1 MAHDYEKRRA
11 GAVLASPLPTAANIE
26 KLGAYYS
33 ALGVAIV
40 ASTQETRLDQEKF
53 EQGMTTQQYIDQIKV
68 NKDPFVAIY
77 DAVQVPADALSL
89 FNELSEPLKLAVFTA
104 DWCGDAMSTTPVIL
118 KLADSTP
125 NISLQV
131 FNRDDELE
139 LSNSLLPE
147 HRAGTVPLF
156 VVMDQEMQQMVR
168 FIETANTLVPD
179 IDAMD
184 AAINEET
191 AGLDEA
197 EQRRAKRGRRTS
209 YRVERAQAWG
219 EVILKEFGGLVAD
232 ALAAG
237 QGDLPLEGG
246 TKWPPE
252 D

>member
-1 MAHDYEKRRA
+1 M
-11 GAVLASPLPTAANIE
+11 
-26 KLGAYYS
+26 
-33 ALGVAIV
+33 
-40 ASTQETRLDQEKF
+40 ASTKESQITQQKF

-77 DAVQVPADALSL
+77 EEVQVPADSAALFSG
-89 FNELSEPLKLAVFTA
+89 LSEPLNLAVFTA

-125 NISLQV
+125 NISVQV

-147 HRAGTVPLF
+147 HRAGTVPIF
-156 VVMDQEMQQMVR
+156 VVMDQEMNQMVR

-184 AAINEET
+184 AAIDQET

-197 EQRRAKRGRRTS
+197 AGRQAKRGRRTS

-232 ALAAG
+232 ALASG
-237 QGDLPLEGG
+237 PESRPLEGG

>member
-1 MAHDYEKRRA
+1 MA
-11 GAVLASPLPTAANIE
+11 
-26 KLGAYYS
+26 S
-33 ALGVAIV
+33 AQDIQLN
-40 ASTQETRLDQEKF
+40 RKKF
-53 EQGMTTQQYIDQIKV
+53 DQGMTSQQYIDQIKV

-77 DAVQVPADALSL
+77 ETVQVPAELLSV
-89 FNELSEPLKLAVFTA
+89 FNGLSEPLNLAVFTA

-147 HRAGTVPLF
+147 HRAGTVPIF
-156 VVMDQEMQQMVR
+156 VVMDKAMNQAVR
-168 FIETANTLVPD
+168 FIETASSLVPN

-184 AAINEET
+184 AAIEQET
-191 AGLDEA
+191 AGLSEA
-197 EQRRAKRGRRTS
+197 DQRRVRRGRRTS
-209 YRVERAQAWG
+209 YRVERAQEWG
-219 EVILKEFGGLVAD
+219 EVILKEFSGLVAD
-232 ALAAG
+232 ALAG
-237 QGDLPLEGG
+237 SPQDRPIYGG

>member
-1 MAHDYEKRRA
+1 MA
-11 GAVLASPLPTAANIE
+11 
-26 KLGAYYS
+26 S
-33 ALGVAIV
+33 A
-40 ASTQETRLDQEKF
+40 QESKLDQQKF
-53 EQGMTTQQYIDQIKV
+53 DQGMTTQQYIDQIKV

-77 DAVQVPADALSL
+77 DEVQVPADSLEL
-89 FNELSEPLKLAVFTA
+89 FNGLNEPLKLAVFTA

-147 HRAGTVPLF
+147 HRAGTVPIF
-156 VVMDQEMQQMVR
+156 VLMDREMNQMVR
-168 FIETANTLVPD
+168 FIETAGALVPA

-184 AAINEET
+184 TAIGQET
-191 AGLDEA
+191 AGLSEA
-197 EQRRAKRGRRTS
+197 EQRQASRGRRTS
-209 YRVERAQAWG
+209 FRVEHAQAWG
-219 EVILKEFGGLVAD
+219 EVILKEFGGLITG
-232 ALAAG
+232 ALA
-237 QGDLPLEGG
+237 QSPQDLPVEGG

>member
-1 MAHDYEKRRA
+1 M
-11 GAVLASPLPTAANIE
+11 
-26 KLGAYYS
+26 
-33 ALGVAIV
+33 GVAVV

-77 DAVQVPADALSL
+77 ETLQVPADSLRL
-89 FNELSEPLKLAVFTA
+89 FNGLSEPLKLAVFTA

-125 NISLQV
+125 NISLHV

-147 HRAGTVPLF
+147 HRSGTVPIF
-156 VVMDQEMQQMVR
+156 VVMDQEMHQMVR

-184 AAINEET
+184 AAIDEEMS
-191 AGLDEA
+191 GLDEA
-197 EQRRAKRGRRTS
+197 EQRSVKRGRRTS

-237 QGDLPLEGG
+237 NGDLPLEGG
-246 TKWPPE
+246 TKWPPG

>member
-1 MAHDYEKRRA
+1 MA
-11 GAVLASPLPTAANIE
+11 
-26 KLGAYYS
+26 S
-33 ALGVAIV
+33 A
-40 ASTQETRLDQEKF
+40 QETELTQAKF
-53 EQGMTTQQYIDQIKV
+53 QQGMTSQQYIDQIKV

-77 DAVQVPADALSL
+77 ETVQVPADSLGL
-89 FNELSEPLKLAVFTA
+89 FNELSEPLNLAVFTA

-125 NISLQV
+125 NLSLQV

-147 HRAGTVPLF
+147 HRAGTVPIF
-156 VVMDQEMQQMVR
+156 VVMDQAMNHVVR

-184 AAINEET
+184 AAIDSET

-197 EQRRAKRGRRTS
+197 EARRAKRGRRTS
-209 YRVERAQAWG
+209 YRVEHAQEWG
-219 EVILKEFGGLVAD
+219 EVILREFGGLVAE
-232 ALAAG
+232 ALAKSPEER
-237 QGDLPLEGG
+237 PLEGG
-246 TKWPPE
+246 TRWPPE

>member
-1 MAHDYEKRRA
+1 M
-11 GAVLASPLPTAANIE
+11 
-26 KLGAYYS
+26 
-33 ALGVAIV
+33 
-40 ASTQETRLDQEKF
+40 ASTQETRLDQNKF
-53 EQGMTTQQYIDQIKV
+53 DQGMTTQQYIDQIKV

-77 DAVQVPADALSL
+77 DAIQVPDDSLSL
-89 FNELSEPLKLAVFTA
+89 FNGLSEPLKLAVFTA

-139 LSNSLLPE
+139 LSDSLLPE
-147 HRAGTVPLF
+147 HRAGTVPIF
-156 VVMDQEMQQMVR
+156 VVMDQDMHQMVR

-184 AAINEET
+184 AAIDEET

-219 EVILKEFGGLVAD
+219 EVILKEFGGLVSD

-246 TKWPPE
+246 TKWPPK

>member
-1 MAHDYEKRRA
+1 M
-11 GAVLASPLPTAANIE
+11 
-26 KLGAYYS
+26 
-33 ALGVAIV
+33 
-40 ASTQETRLDQEKF
+40 ASTQDTQLTQEKF
-53 EQGMTTQQYIDQIKV
+53 GQGMTTQQYIDQIKV
-68 NKDPFVAIY
+68 NKDPFISIY
-77 DAVQVPADALSL
+77 EAVQVPAESLEL
-89 FNELSEPLKLAVFTA
+89 FNGLSEPLNLAVFTA

-147 HRAGTVPLF
+147 HRAGTVPIF
-156 VVMDQEMQQMVR
+156 VVMDQDMDQKVR
-168 FIETANTLVPD
+168 FIETANNLVPD

-184 AAINEET
+184 DAIEQET
-191 AGLDEA
+191 AGMDEA
-197 EQRRAKRGRRTS
+197 EARQAKRGRRTS
-209 YRVERAQAWG
+209 YRVEHAQAWG

-232 ALAAG
+232 ALAG
-237 QGDLPLEGG
+237 GVKDLPLQGG

>member
-1 MAHDYEKRRA
+1 
-11 GAVLASPLPTAANIE
+11 
-26 KLGAYYS
+26 
-33 ALGVAIV
+33 V
-40 ASTQETRLDQEKF
+40 ASIQENQLNQAKF
-53 EQGMTTQQYIDQIKV
+53 DQGMTTQQYIDQIKV
-68 NKDPFVAIY
+68 NKDPFVSIY
-77 DAVQVPADALSL
+77 EAVQVPAESL
-89 FNELSEPLKLAVFTA
+89 DIFNGLTGPLKLAVFTA

-147 HRAGTVPLF
+147 QRAGTVPIF
-156 VVMDQEMQQMVR
+156 VVMDKDMRQMVR
-168 FIETANTLVPD
+168 FIETASTLVPD

-184 AAINEET
+184 SAIDAET

-197 EQRRAKRGRRTS
+197 EARKAKRGRRTS

-232 ALAAG
+232 ALAG
-237 QGDLPLEGG
+237 KPGDQPLQGG